1 MILRGFTQL
10 IMSAKPSSHQRP
22 LEFRNAK
29 VRRDFIIG
37 DRFEAG
43 IVLRG
48 TEVKSI
54 RNGRVQLS
62 DSFCRIEK
70 GEVYVYNLH
79 IDEYAFGNI
88 NNHPPLRPRKLL
100 LKTREIAKIRHQMEA
115 GGRAFIPLRIYFKQ
129 GLIKLELAL
138 CTGKKLFDKREDLK
152 KRAALREVEKAMKF
166 RR

>member
-1 MILRGFTQL
+1 
-10 IMSAKPSSHQRP
+10 MSAKPSSHQRP